1 MLYYQRS
8 FFRNTN
14 APVVYLAFGFGL
26 RLLRPH
32 FLGSKFLCFFEKVGE
47 SAYPLPKIGSGTQT
61 LIGSGNG
68 IGTDLAGNSPK
79 SVYPAVTQR

>member
-8 FFRNTN
+8 LLRNTN
-14 APVVYLAFGFGL
+14 VPVVYLGFGFGL
-26 RLLRPH
+26 RLLRQ
-32 FLGSKFLCFFEKVGE
+32 LSLSSKFHRFFEKVGE

-68 IGTDLAGNSPK
+68 IGTDLDK
-79 SVYPAVTQR
+79 